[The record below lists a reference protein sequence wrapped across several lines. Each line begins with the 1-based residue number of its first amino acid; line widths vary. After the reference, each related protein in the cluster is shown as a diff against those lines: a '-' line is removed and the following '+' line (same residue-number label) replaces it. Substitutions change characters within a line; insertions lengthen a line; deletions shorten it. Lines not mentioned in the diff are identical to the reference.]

1 MAISIVNNG
10 FGGFYIT
17 QDLVKPVVYLD
28 HWAIRLFSQDLGL
41 QDRFISSLRSSKGTW
56 LFSTGNLMEF
66 TAMTDLSQAAA
77 AEQLLERANPLVHF
91 ADLSLDSG
99 YFLEKGAPFHPDA
112 PAKDWLLRDLAERA
126 KIKNGLFNT
135 HRFIQD
141 AISHRDLLQP
151 MFTDLKETIANAVM
165 TLTLN
170 AKKNESARKFY
181 PHPAVP
187 LSTTIISEL
196 LREPH
201 LDPKYVFSNHD
212 AMDFVHAAP
221 AIVACEY
228 VLLDSG
234 WCHKIERAVAR
245 MRKAGIQ
252 DPIAQ
257 CFSSKSV
264 DDFLDKLSGWN

>member
-1 MAISIVNNG
+1 MAISIANNRS
-10 FGGFYIT
+10 GGFLIT

-28 HWAIRLFSQDLGL
+28 HWAIRLFSQDLDL
-41 QDRFISSLRSSKGTW
+41 QDRFISALHSSKGTW
-56 LFSTGNLMEF
+56 LFSTANLMEF

-77 AEQLLERANPLVHF
+77 AEKLLERANPSVHF
-91 ADLSLDSG
+91 SDLSLDPG
-99 YFLEKGAPFHPDA
+99 YFIESREYFHPDA

-141 AISHRDLLQP
+141 AIRNRDLLLP
-151 MFTDLKETIANAVM
+151 LFTDLKESIANAVM
-165 TLTLN
+165 ELTLD
-170 AKKNESARKFY
+170 AKKNESAKKFY
-181 PHPAVP
+181 PNSAAP
-187 LSTTIISEL
+187 LCSTIFSEL

-201 LDPKYVFSNHD
+201 LDQKYIFSDND

-234 WCHKIERAVAR
+234 WCHKIARAVAR
-245 MRKAGIQ
+245 MRKAGVEE
-252 DPIAQ
+252 PIAQ
-257 CFSSKSV
+257 CFSNKSV
-264 DDFLDKLSGWN
+264 NEFLNNLSS